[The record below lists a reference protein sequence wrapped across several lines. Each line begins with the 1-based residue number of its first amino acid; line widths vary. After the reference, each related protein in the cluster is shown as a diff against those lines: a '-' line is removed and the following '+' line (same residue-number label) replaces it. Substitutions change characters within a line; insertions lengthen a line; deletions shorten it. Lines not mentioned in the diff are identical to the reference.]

1 MSLGGPEI
9 LVILIVALM
18 LLGPDKLP
26 SALKTAGKAFGEF
39 KKYQNMAKTEI
50 DKAVS
55 LASEPTIEKKKEEL
69 KSPILFEDQ
78 SNSIQSESSSVVM
91 PIIDEDD

>member
-26 SALKTAGKAFGEF
+26 SALKTAGKHL
-39 KKYQNMAKTEI
+39 EI
-50 DKAVS
+50 
-55 LASEPTIEKKKEEL
+55 L
-69 KSPILFEDQ
+69 KNTRIWLKRK
-78 SNSIQSESSSVVM
+78 SIK
-91 PIIDEDD
+91 PYL